1 MLLAVIIDSYK
12 LFSLTISTLLLVVQL
27 VKSFVIEYF
36 VVTSIDDGIAT
47 AVITILPRTFVMLI
61 LLPLTTL
68 AVTSFPFIVT
78 FNLSIVYLDVG
89 VKVVEYLP
97 PSLIRVDVLLAP
109 QFDKLYLT
117 LYIVGAA

>member
-1 MLLAVIIDSYK
+1 MLLAVIIDPYK

-68 AVTSFPFIVT
+68 AVTSFSFIVT
-78 FNLSIVYLDVG
+78 FNVSIVYFNVG

-97 PSLIRVDVLLAP
+97 PSLISVDVLLAP
-109 QFDKLYLT
+109 QFDKLYLM